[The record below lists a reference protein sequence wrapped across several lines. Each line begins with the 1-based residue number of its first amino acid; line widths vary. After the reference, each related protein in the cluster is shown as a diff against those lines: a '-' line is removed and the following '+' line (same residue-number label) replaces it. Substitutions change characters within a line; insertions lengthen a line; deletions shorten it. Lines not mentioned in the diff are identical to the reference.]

1 MRILLTSTSFQDTPG
16 KHHDHLNRR
25 GFEIDY
31 LRGPV
36 SEDVLFPI
44 IQKYDGVI
52 CGDDHYSK
60 KVLIKG
66 NEGRLKVISKY
77 GIGLDKID
85 LKTAK
90 ELGIKVARCYDVNH
104 ITVAEHV
111 FALILSFYKNLHIEI
126 QHTKAGNWIRLIGH
140 EIYGKTI
147 GIIGCGRIG
156 KEVALRAKVF
166 GLNVLIFEIN
176 PDIKFMEANK
186 FILTQTIDELL
197 IKSEIVSLNVPLNE
211 KTKGLINNKRINST
225 IQKGTLIVNTARG
238 ALVDENAIING
249 IKSEKL
255 IGYVTDVLE
264 NEPIV
269 KNHPFTEFENILVTP
284 HIGSRT
290 FQSVERQG
298 IMAIDNL
305 LNNL

>member
-1 MRILLTSTSFQDTPG
+1 MLKAFNKKRGIINPLLCVQEEDRYKCCIG
-16 KHHDHLNRR
+16 NNRW
-25 GFEIDY
+25 
-31 LRGPV
+31 LAA
-36 SEDVLFPI
+36 
-44 IQKYDGVI
+44 
-52 CGDDHYSK
+52 H
-60 KVLIKG
+60 
-66 NEGRLKVISKY
+66 
-77 GIGLDKID
+77 
-85 LKTAK
+85 
-90 ELGIKVARCYDVNH
+90 ELGIKVIRCQDVNH

-111 FALILSFYKNLHIEI
+111 FALILSFYKNLHFVY
-126 QHTKAGNWIRLIGH
+126 QHTKAGNWIRLTGH
-140 EIYGKTI
+140 EIYSKTI

-156 KEVALRAKVF
+156 KEVALRAKAF

-176 PDIKFMEANK
+176 PDIDFIETNK

-197 IKSEIVSLNVPLNE
+197 EKSEIISLNVPLTE
-211 KTKGLINNKRINST
+211 ATKGLINKKRINST

-238 ALVDENAIING
+238 ALVDEDAIVYG

-264 NEPIV
+264 YEPIV
-269 KNHPFTEFENILVTP
+269 KNHPFTKFENILVTP

-305 LNNL
+305 LYNLK